1 MSAFFPLKRAMI
13 FPAIIN
19 LLFIVACPISLWIF
33 WAKFTP
39 DQWTAIGTI
48 CLAITT
54 ALLYFSA
61 MWQLFLIKKEAKKNR
76 TLDICNRYDNDP
88 VFDAATETLASGKSS
103 GGLAANPTHYK
114 KPIVTIL
121 NYLDSVAIGIEQ
133 GLYINDLAKD
143 HLNEILQSHVI
154 EYLLDVNVSRA
165 CGYDVGHFKRLKKL
179 SESWNQTPTNYKE

>member
-1 MSAFFPLKRAMI
+1 MGDRYQLKKAMI
-13 FPAIIN
+13 FPAFVN
-19 LLFIVACPISLWIF
+19 LVFIFACPFLLWKF
-33 WAKFTP
+33 WSNFTP
-39 DQWTAIGTI
+39 EQWTAIGTV

-88 VFDAATETLASGKSS
+88 TFDSATELLATAKQTGDLK
-103 GGLAANPTHYK
+103 ANPVRYK
-114 KPIVTIL
+114 KAIVTIL

-143 HLNEILQSHVI
+143 HLNEILQSHVS
-154 EYLLDVNVSRA
+154 EYLLDTQLARD
-165 CGYDVGHFKRLKKL
+165 CTYDVRHFKRLKLL
-179 SESWNQTPTNYKE
+179 SEKWNEAPTNYRE